1 MFDTGVPRIA
11 LDGAVSGYIGSCID
25 ITERKRAE
33 EELREADRR
42 MEEFLAVLSHEL
54 RNPLAMIQTAL
65 DLMNYAEMTGAK
77 FEWERAMIARQT
89 RHLKRLVDDL
99 LDVSRISRGRIE
111 LQKEIVELATVVA
124 EAVET
129 VQPQLDKRHQEIHI
143 SLPKEPLRL
152 EADPTRLEQILL
164 NLLTNAAKYTDAG
177 GRIGLIVERHDGEVV
192 VRVRDSGIGI
202 TPEMLPRIFD
212 LFVQDEHQ
220 RDRSLGGMGIG
231 LSLVK
236 NLVAMHGGSITAHSQ
251 GPGMGSEFVVR
262 LPVLSGTQAVEVDSS
277 PSARPDIPKVLPRRR
292 ILIVDDHAIAA
303 DGLGRLLTLLCGQ
316 DVRVVY
322 DGPTALDMAGLF
334 QPEVVFLD
342 LGMTV
347 MDGYE
352 VAMRLRERPG
362 CAALIVAVTV
372 GPGGGS
378 ASFSGGRDRPPPGQA
393 RECGHTEDI
402 ACRFR
407 AGRLRVRGDLGGRGA
422 NLSPEGRGRRTP
434 RSAGPNAW
442 ADR

>member
-1 MFDTGVPRIA
+1 M
-11 LDGAVSGYIGSCID
+11 
-25 ITERKRAE
+25 
-33 EELREADRR
+33 
-42 MEEFLAVLSHEL
+42 
-54 RNPLAMIQTAL
+54 
-65 DLMNYAEMTGAK
+65 
-77 FEWERAMIARQT
+77 
-89 RHLKRLVDDL
+89 
-99 LDVSRISRGRIE
+99 
-111 LQKEIVELATVVA
+111 
-124 EAVET
+124 
-129 VQPQLDKRHQEIHI
+129 
-143 SLPKEPLRL
+143 
-152 EADPTRLEQILL
+152 
-164 NLLTNAAKYTDAG
+164 
-177 GRIGLIVERHDGEVV
+177 
-192 VRVRDSGIGI
+192 RVRDSGIGI

-352 VAMRLRERPG
+352 VAMRLRERPE
-362 CAALIVAVTV
+362 CAGALIVAVT
-372 GPGGGS
+372 GW
-378 ASFSGGRDRPPPGQA
+378 GQ
-393 RECGHTEDI
+393 EED
-402 ACRFR
+402 
-407 AGRLRVRGDLGGRGA
+407 RLRSREVGIDLHLVKPVSA
-422 NLSPEGRGRRTP
+422 DTLRTLLAVSEP
-434 RSAGPNAW
+434 VA
-442 ADR
+442 